1 VIAGPFFYR
10 VKTICNPAAMQRQ
23 AQRWQR
29 EGARVALVPTMGAL
43 HAGHASLIPRAR
55 KVVGAKGIVVVSI
68 YVNPAQFNAAKDLRS
83 YPRLLAA
90 DKKLCRAEGVDVVFA
105 PKSLYKNDAST
116 TINETGVSLGM
127 EGESRPGHFCGVGTV
142 VVKLFNLVL
151 PTSAI
156 FGEKDWQQVS
166 LIRRVTR
173 DLNLSTRIILAP
185 TVREAD
191 GLACSSRNV
200 FLNKSERQQSAALW
214 QAIGLARTA
223 VRNGNLRGLKRRLI
237 LYIEQ
242 HPAAKVDYVE
252 FFDEKMMRPVKPMKG
267 VRMAL
272 AVFIG
277 KTRLIDN
284 ARL

>member
-1 VIAGPFFYR
+1 M
-10 VKTICNPAAMQRQ
+10 KTICNPAAMQRQ
-23 AQRWQR
+23 AQRWKR
-29 EGARVALVPTMGAL
+29 EGERVALVPTMGAL
-43 HAGHASLIPRAR
+43 HAGHVSLIPRAR
-55 KVVGAKGIVVVSI
+55 KAAGVNGIVVVSI
-68 YVNPAQFNAAKDLRS
+68 YVNPTQFNVAKDLRS
-83 YPRLLAA
+83 YPRPLAA
-90 DKKLCRAEGVDVVFA
+90 DKKLCYAEGVDVVFA
-105 PKSLYKNDAST
+105 PKSLYENDAST
-116 TINETGVSLGM
+116 TINETVVSLGM
-127 EGESRPGHFCGVGTV
+127 EGESRQGHFRGVGTV

-156 FGEKDWQQVS
+156 FGEKDWQQAS

-173 DLNLSTRIILAP
+173 DLNLPTRIIIGP

-200 FLNKSERQQSAALW
+200 FLNKSERQQAAALW
-214 QAIGLARTA
+214 QAIGLARAA
-223 VRNGNLRGLKRRLI
+223 VHNGNLRGLKRRLI
-237 LYIEQ
+237 HSIEQ
-242 HPAAKVDYVE
+242 QPAAKVDYVE

-267 VRMAL
+267 ARMAL

>member
-1 VIAGPFFYR
+1 MIAGPFFYR
-10 VKTICNPAAMQRQ
+10 VKTIRNPAAMQRQ

-55 KVVGAKGIVVVSI
+55 KAAGAKGIVVVSI
-68 YVNPAQFNAAKDLRS
+68 FVNPTQFNDAKDLRA
-83 YPRLLAA
+83 YPRPMSA
-90 DKKLCRAEGVDVVFA
+90 DKKLCRAKGVDVVFA
-105 PKSLYKNDAST
+105 PKSLYEKDASVS
-116 TINETGVSLGM
+116 IDETAISLGM
-127 EGESRPGHFCGVGTV
+127 EGTARAGHFRGVATV
-142 VVKLFNLVL
+142 VVKLCNLVQ
-151 PTSAI
+151 PTEAI
-156 FGEKDWQQVS
+156 FGEKDWQQAS
-166 LIRRVTR
+166 LIRRVAR
-173 DLNLSTRIILAP
+173 DLNLPIRIVVAR

-200 FLNKSERQQSAALW
+200 LLNKSERQQAAALW

-237 LYIEQ
+237 LFIEQ
-242 HPAAKVDYVE
+242 HPTAKVDYVE

-267 VRMAL
+267 ARMAL

>member
-1 VIAGPFFYR
+1 MIAGPFFYR
-10 VKTICNPAAMQRQ
+10 VKTIRNPAAMQRQ

-29 EGARVALVPTMGAL
+29 ECARVALVPTMGAL
-43 HAGHASLIPRAR
+43 HGGHASLIPRAR
-55 KVVGAKGIVVVSI
+55 KAAGVNGIVVVSI
-68 YVNPAQFNAAKDLRS
+68 YVNPTQFNAAKDLRA
-83 YPRLLAA
+83 YPRPLAA
-90 DKKLCRAEGVDVVFA
+90 DMKLCRAEGVDVVFA

-116 TINETGVSLGM
+116 AIDETVVSLGM
-127 EGESRPGHFCGVGTV
+127 EGRSRPGHFRGVATV
-142 VVKLFNLVL
+142 VVKLCNLVQ
-151 PTSAI
+151 PTAAI
-156 FGEKDWQQVS
+156 FGEKDWQQAS
-166 LIRRVTR
+166 LIRRVVR
-173 DLNLSTRIILAP
+173 DLNFPARIILAP

-200 FLNKSERQQSAALW
+200 LLNKSERQQAAALW

-237 LYIEQ
+237 LFIEQ

-267 VRMAL
+267 ARMAL